1 MTNKPE
7 ASYEEQLIED
17 IAGFT
22 HDPLSYA
29 RYSFPW
35 GEQGTELE
43 HAVGPRTWQ
52 AEAFA
57 EIRDHLQNP
66 ATRHEP
72 CLIAR
77 ASGHGIGKALRP
89 DDVVPTPL
97 GTRCVSDIRP
107 GDLLFGEHGDAVR
120 VLGTKN
126 YDMCPFYRV
135 TFSDG
140 TAVDVSS
147 GHLWKVRG
155 RNSRRTGSDEWEVL
169 ETIDILEHG
178 VKRRNGTS
186 MARQWEIPASPR
198 VIYPARALPVDP
210 YTYGVWLGD
219 GDKAGGRITNID
231 SEVWGNI
238 AYPTRV
244 DGKTRTAIGLKVDLV
259 NAGLLG
265 CTTYNASVDRRYIES
280 ERRLQVLQGLLDTD
294 GWVEKSCGGAAFASA
309 SRQLTRDVIEIAR
322 SLGLRARNE
331 KFKPNKFAGSW
342 STHITWDGKTR
353 LFRIDR
359 KQQALVAAEKRYTTK
374 WIESIEP
381 VAEGPGICF
390 EVDGGIFLARD
401 YIVTHNSAFISML
414 INWGMSTCEDC
425 KVVVTANTDN
435 QLRTKTWPEIIKWSN
450 LAITKEW
457 FTCTATAMYSND
469 PGHDKRWRAD
479 AIPWSEH
486 NTEAFAGL
494 HNERKR
500 IIVVF
505 DEASNIADLVW
516 EVAEGALTD
525 EDTEIIWVAFGNP
538 TRNTGRFR
546 ECFRKYKHRWKCAQ
560 IDSRTVEGTNK
571 QQLQKWVDDYGEDS
585 DFVKVR
591 VRGIFPDASELQF
604 IPTGLTDEAMKR
616 VVTAGQVAHAPVIIG
631 VDPAYSGVDDAV
643 IYLRQGLH
651 SKVLWTGNKTTDDLI
666 MSKRIADFEDQY
678 QADAVFIDFGY
689 GTGLKSIGDGW
700 GRTWQLIPFGGGS
713 TDPQMLNKRGEMFNS
728 CKTWLKLG
736 GALDDQET
744 ADDLSAAEY
753 KVRVDGKIVIEP
765 KEDIKERLGRSPGKG
780 DALLLTFAFPVTK
793 RLRIPGQES
802 QQGKAVTEYDP
813 WK

>member
-1 MTNKPE
+1 MINKPE

-66 ATRHEP
+66 VTRHEP

-97 GTRCVSDIRP
+97 GARCVSDIRP
-107 GDLLFGEHGDAVR
+107 GDLLFGENGDAVR
-120 VLGTKN
+120 VLGTRN

-140 TAVDVSS
+140 SAVDVSS

-198 VIYPARALPVDP
+198 VIYSARALPVDP

-231 SEVWGNI
+231 SEVWDNI

-390 EVDGGIFLARD
+390 EVEGGIFLARD

-666 MSKRIADFEDQY
+666 MAKRIADFEDQY

-802 QQGKAVTEYDP
+802 QQGKAVTDYDP

>member
-1 MTNKPE
+1 
-7 ASYEEQLIED
+7 
-17 IAGFT
+17 
-22 HDPLSYA
+22 
-29 RYSFPW
+29 
-35 GEQGTELE
+35 
-43 HAVGPRTWQ
+43 
-52 AEAFA
+52 
-57 EIRDHLQNP
+57 
-66 ATRHEP
+66 
-72 CLIAR
+72 
-77 ASGHGIGKALRP
+77 
-89 DDVVPTPL
+89 
-97 GTRCVSDIRP
+97 
-107 GDLLFGEHGDAVR
+107 
-120 VLGTKN
+120 
-126 YDMCPFYRV
+126 MCPFYRV

-140 TAVDVSS
+140 SAVDVSS

-198 VIYPARALPVDP
+198 VIYSARALPVDP

-231 SEVWGNI
+231 SEVWDNI

-342 STHITWDGKTR
+342 STHITWDGETR

-616 VVTAGQVAHAPVIIG
+616 VVTAAQVAHAPVIIG

-651 SKVLWTGNKTTDDLI
+651 SKVLWTGNKTTDDLV
-666 MSKRIADFEDQY
+666 MAKRIADFEDQY

-728 CKTWLKLG
+728 AKTWLKLG

-793 RLRIPGQES
+793 RLRIPGQEN

>member
-1 MTNKPE
+1 MINKPE

-107 GDLLFGEHGDAVR
+107 GDLLFGEYGDAVR

-135 TFSDG
+135 NFSDG

-198 VIYPARALPVDP
+198 VIYPARSLPVDP

-231 SEVWGNI
+231 SEVWENI

-390 EVDGGIFLARD
+390 EVEGGIFLARD

-631 VDPAYSGVDDAV
+631 VDPAYSGVDEAD

-651 SKVLWTGNKTTDDLI
+651 SKLLWSGLKTTDDLI
-666 MSKRIADFEDQY
+666 MAKRIADFEDQY

-700 GRTWQLIPFGGGS
+700 GRSWQLIPFGGGS

>member
-1 MTNKPE
+1 MINKPE

-97 GTRCVSDIRP
+97 GARCVSDIRP
-107 GDLLFGEHGDAVR
+107 GDLLFGENGDAVR
-120 VLGTKN
+120 VLGTRN

-140 TAVDVSS
+140 SAVDVSS

-198 VIYPARALPVDP
+198 VIYSARALPVDP

-231 SEVWGNI
+231 SEVWDNI

-331 KFKPNKFAGSW
+331 RFKPNKFAGSW
-342 STHITWDGKTR
+342 STHITWDGETR

-616 VVTAGQVAHAPVIIG
+616 VVTAAQVAHAPVIIG

-666 MSKRIADFEDQY
+666 MAKRIADFEDQY

-728 CKTWLKLG
+728 AKTWLKLG

>member
-1 MTNKPE
+1 MINKPE

-97 GTRCVSDIRP
+97 GARCVSDIRP
-107 GDLLFGEHGDAVR
+107 GDLLFGENGDAVR
-120 VLGTKN
+120 VLGTRN

-140 TAVDVSS
+140 SAVDVSS

-198 VIYPARALPVDP
+198 VIYSARALPVDP

-231 SEVWGNI
+231 SEVWDNI

-342 STHITWDGKTR
+342 STHITWDGETR

-616 VVTAGQVAHAPVIIG
+616 VVTAAQVAHAPVIIG

-666 MSKRIADFEDQY
+666 MAKRIADFEDQY

-728 CKTWLKLG
+728 AKTWLKLG

>member
-7 ASYEEQLIED
+7 TSYEEQLIED

-155 RNSRRTGSDEWEVL
+155 RNSRRTGSDDWEVL

-231 SEVWGNI
+231 SEVWENI

-342 STHITWDGKTR
+342 STHITWDGETR

-450 LAITKEW
+450 LAITKDW

-616 VVTAGQVAHAPVIIG
+616 VVTAAQVAHAPVIIG

-666 MSKRIADFEDQY
+666 MAKRIADFEDQY

-793 RLRIPGQES
+793 RLRIPGQDS

>member
-1 MTNKPE
+1 MINKPE

-97 GTRCVSDIRP
+97 GARCVSDIRP
-107 GDLLFGEHGDAVR
+107 GDLLFGENGDAVR
-120 VLGTKN
+120 VLGTRN

-140 TAVDVSS
+140 SAVDVSS

-198 VIYPARALPVDP
+198 VIYSARALPVDP

-231 SEVWGNI
+231 SEVWDNI

-342 STHITWDGKTR
+342 STHITWDGETR

-616 VVTAGQVAHAPVIIG
+616 VVTAAQVAHAPVIIG

-666 MSKRIADFEDQY
+666 MAKRIADFEDQY

-713 TDPQMLNKRGEMFNS
+713 TDPQMLNKRGEIFNS

>member
-231 SEVWGNI
+231 SEVWENI

-616 VVTAGQVAHAPVIIG
+616 VVTAAQVAHAPVIIG

-666 MSKRIADFEDQY
+666 MAKRIADFEDQY

-728 CKTWLKLG
+728 AKTWLKLG

>member
-1 MTNKPE
+1 MINKPE

-97 GTRCVSDIRP
+97 GARCVSDIRP
-107 GDLLFGEHGDAVR
+107 GDLLFGENGDAVR
-120 VLGTKN
+120 VLGTRN

-140 TAVDVSS
+140 SAVDVSS

-198 VIYPARALPVDP
+198 VIYSARALPVDP

-231 SEVWGNI
+231 SEVWDNI

-342 STHITWDGKTR
+342 STHITWDGETR

-546 ECFRKYKHRWKCAQ
+546 ECFRKYRHRWKCAQ

-666 MSKRIADFEDQY
+666 MAKRIADFEDQY

>member
-1 MTNKPE
+1 MINKPE

-97 GTRCVSDIRP
+97 GARCVSDIRP
-107 GDLLFGEHGDAVR
+107 GDLLFGENGDAVR
-120 VLGTKN
+120 VLGTRN

-140 TAVDVSS
+140 SAVDVSS

-198 VIYPARALPVDP
+198 VIYSARALPVDP

-231 SEVWGNI
+231 SEVWDNI

-331 KFKPNKFAGSW
+331 RFKPNKFAGSW
-342 STHITWDGKTR
+342 STHITWDGETR

-616 VVTAGQVAHAPVIIG
+616 VVTAAQVAHAPVIIG

-666 MSKRIADFEDQY
+666 MAKRIADFEDQY